1 VSDNIETTETEE
13 TLEIIE
19 IGPVVK
25 KTTKKAA
32 KPQPKEVSQTEKA
45 RAIVR
50 ARLAAAKRPPV
61 NDYR

>member
-1 VSDNIETTETEE
+1 MSDDIETTDTEE
-13 TLEIIE
+13 TLEVIE
-19 IGPVVK
+19 SAPVVK
-25 KTTKKAA
+25 KATKKAA

-50 ARLAAAKRPPV
+50 AKLVAAKRPPV